1 MLCTNRGF
9 LLVLF
14 SIVLHLFFA
23 LSSADE
29 DVQNKTYN
37 ILAVMLCYRGHLN
50 PGSGIIRSLLERK
63 HSVTLFLTNFCSKE
77 AAKLIPNVEQVVE
90 REVLPEH
97 DFDRNFFNQFWNFHK
112 IMHINGTVLLYH
124 EVDEFLKNSKDNP
137 SALMAIAGGFF
148 SGVYDVFISYPIYR
162 SINAI
167 HADNGMEPIEYLNGL
182 MPFGYCQKN
191 VMYIA
196 HGAEPIIQRPGFRLE
211 NMIPIGFLP
220 DELMYPALTP
230 KIAQFI
236 EDANGPVIFISL
248 GTVLLKTPE
257 ELKMLYE
264 ELKSQQNYHFI
275 WAVKTAMLK
284 DLGIME
290 EPVISERLFMGKY
303 LPQGKILQ
311 HWKVK
316 LFVTHCGSNSVQDS
330 VYAMTPMIT
339 HPGFGDQVYL
349 SNIIGRLG
357 IGKFMVNFD
366 YKNMKQLIDELLEE
380 RVYFE
385 MTNKLELYRKKQIDL
400 GGFAKGAKIIED
412 VISGKLVVN
421 KDVHPDDV
429 FGINLFGVRATV
441 LGVLFVITL
450 ILILVLYIV
459 LRLTRAV
466 LRFVIKSDSSSR
478 KEKGKKD

>member
-1 MLCTNRGF
+1 
-9 LLVLF
+9 
-14 SIVLHLFFA
+14 
-23 LSSADE
+23 
-29 DVQNKTYN
+29 
-37 ILAVMLCYRGHLN
+37 
-50 PGSGIIRSLLERK
+50 
-63 HSVTLFLTNFCSKE
+63 
-77 AAKLIPNVEQVVE
+77 
-90 REVLPEH
+90 
-97 DFDRNFFNQFWNFHK
+97 
-112 IMHINGTVLLYH
+112 
-124 EVDEFLKNSKDNP
+124 
-137 SALMAIAGGFF
+137 
-148 SGVYDVFISYPIYR
+148 
-162 SINAI
+162 
-167 HADNGMEPIEYLNGL
+167 
-182 MPFGYCQKN
+182 
-191 VMYIA
+191 
-196 HGAEPIIQRPGFRLE
+196 
-211 NMIPIGFLP
+211 
-220 DELMYPALTP
+220 
-230 KIAQFI
+230 
-236 EDANGPVIFISL
+236 
-248 GTVLLKTPE
+248 
-257 ELKMLYE
+257 
-264 ELKSQQNYHFI
+264 
-275 WAVKTAMLK
+275 
-284 DLGIME
+284 
-290 EPVISERLFMGKY
+290 MGKY